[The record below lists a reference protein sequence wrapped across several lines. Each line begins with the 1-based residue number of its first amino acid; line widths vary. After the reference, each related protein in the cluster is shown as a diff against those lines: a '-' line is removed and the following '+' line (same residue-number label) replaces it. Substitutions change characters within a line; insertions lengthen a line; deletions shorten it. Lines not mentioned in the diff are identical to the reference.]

1 MRDEGA
7 HLRQGFLAGEGLH
20 LFLFLTQVI
29 EQLLHP
35 LRYPVGGG
43 KKQSAQRLQGV
54 DARSSQLTRLAA
66 GNRFDDRSPVKSKRF
81 GTCYCGLDLEVAIAE
96 TILHD
101 EMPDRG
107 HFKIAYSEFSNRH
120 LVRFAGDKLVL
131 ANLTGASLKSLAGDG
146 SMSTIMPYRLPQLW
160 SMAIHRH
167 PSNVDGII
175 YMSRHVNDKKAVVIF
190 DRARGK
196 INSAVHTSLPMVR
209 GALATVVGLR
219 ISFNYW

>member
-1 MRDEGA
+1 MV
-7 HLRQGFLAGEGLH
+7 HLKPPSRAFNKLALPTVEVAVGRLFRISRFSSGEPFFG
-20 LFLFLTQVI
+20 
-29 EQLLHP
+29 
-35 LRYPVGGG
+35 
-43 KKQSAQRLQGV
+43 
-54 DARSSQLTRLAA
+54 RSA
-66 GNRFDDRSPVKSKRF
+66 GNRLDDRSPVKSKRF

>member
-1 MRDEGA
+1 MV
-7 HLRQGFLAGEGLH
+7 HLKPPSRAFNKLTLPTVEVAVGR
-20 LFLFLTQVI
+20 LFRVSRFSSR
-29 EQLLHP
+29 EP
-35 LRYPVGGG
+35 FFG
-43 KKQSAQRLQGV
+43 
-54 DARSSQLTRLAA
+54 RSA
-66 GNRFDDRSPVKSKRF
+66 GNRFDDRNPAKSKRF

-101 EMPDRG
+101 EIPDRG

-120 LVRFAGDKLVL
+120 LVRFEGDELVL

-146 SMSTIMPYRLPQLW
+146 SMSTITPYRLPQLW

-167 PSNVDGII
+167 PLNVDGII

-196 INSAVHTSLPMVR
+196 INHAAHTSLPMAR